1 MFKRVLVSLAAFWI
15 CSSCTKKPPADAF
28 CTYEPLPQTTDA
40 AAGQGAIQILAPT
53 DEYFY
58 VFDAAGKQ
66 LSYGSMNRALAIKPG
81 QYQVK
86 VNKSPHAVVVQ
97 AKTLTKCNAGT
108 LLVSGSTDEYYYVF
122 DGSKTQLAYQKLE
135 HPLAFFPGDYSVSVN
150 KTSAS
155 ANLKPGATTNLKAG
169 ILNMQGST
177 DEYYYVFDGAGT
189 QLAYNKLSK
198 ALSFFAGPLTIKVNA
213 TSAPV
218 NITPAGLTEARTGA
232 LVVQGTTDEYYY
244 VFDSLGNQLAYNK
257 LSQPLSFLPGS
268 YSVKVNKSPMPVAVE
283 AGRSNEYPT
292 ASLTVKASG
301 DDYYYVL
308 DPNGTQLGYAKVN
321 QPISFVAG
329 KYSVKLGKE
338 TRPVTLVAGQ
348 PMIMNW

>member
-1 MFKRVLVSLAAFWI
+1 MFKRVIVSLAAFWI
-15 CSSCTKKPPADAF
+15 CSSCGKPPADAF

-58 VFDAAGKQ
+58 VFDEAGKQ
-66 LSYGSMNRALAIKPG
+66 ISYGSMNRALALKPG
-81 QYQVK
+81 KYQVK
-86 VNKSPHAVVVQ
+86 VNKSPHSVTVQ
-97 AKTLTKCNAGT
+97 AKTLTKCSAGT

-122 DGSKTQLAYQKLE
+122 DGSKTQLAYHKLGS
-135 HPLAFFPGDYSVSVN
+135 PLAFFPGDYSVTVN
-150 KTSAS
+150 KTSATASLKS
-155 ANLKPGATTNLKAG
+155 AATTTLKAG
-169 ILNMQGST
+169 VLNVQGST

-198 ALSFFAGPLTIKVNA
+198 PLSFFAGPLTVKVNA
-213 TSAPV
+213 TSGPV
-218 NITPAGLTEARTGA
+218 NIAPAAVTEARTGA

-268 YSVKVNKSPMPVAVE
+268 YSVKVNKSPIAVTVE

-292 ASLTVKASG
+292 ASLTLKASG
-301 DDYYYVL
+301 DEYYYVL
-308 DPNGTQLGYAKVN
+308 DTNGTQLGYNKVN
-321 QPISFVAG
+321 QPLSFPAG

-338 TRPVTLVAGQ
+338 TRPVTLAAGQ
-348 PMIMNW
+348 PMILNW